1 MNLLSRTSA
10 RKSIS
15 LSEKSQSRN
24 NQNSL
29 LAYPVV
35 CLIRIYQILISPLIG
50 SNCRFHPSCSNYAI
64 ESFSQYGVMKGFF
77 LTLKRLSKC
86 HPWHPGG
93 YDPVR

>member
-10 RKSIS
+10 RKSFS
-15 LSEKSQSRN
+15 LSGQFPGRNSQASF
-24 NQNSL
+24 

-35 CLIRIYQILISPLIG
+35 YLIRIYQILISPLIG

-64 ESFSQYGVMKGFF
+64 ESFSQYGVIKGF
-77 LTLKRLSKC
+77 LITLKRLSKC

-93 YDPVR
+93 YDPVK

>member
-15 LSEKSQSRN
+15 LSEKSQSRS

-35 CLIRIYQILISPLIG
+35 YLIRIYQILISPLIG

-64 ESFSQYGVMKGFF
+64 ESFSQYGVMKGLF

-93 YDPVR
+93 YDPVK